1 MKPNLKLVEAR
12 GDDVTFTFGRFNP
25 PTIGHEKL
33 MDATQ
38 KIGRNYRVY
47 ASHTQDANKNPL
59 DYRTKVKYMKRM
71 FPTHSRKIK
80 SDNVRTAIDVAV
92 KLHDEGFK
100 NLTMV
105 VGSDRVREFK
115 KLLDDYNGKEARHGF
130 YEFNTIKVKSA
141 GERDPDAEG
150 VSGMSASKMR
160 KAAQSND
167 YKSFAQGLPLGFR
180 DGKKLFKDVQKNMR
194 VKSFKEWTEDLEE
207 ASLLDALKIATGK
220 KLFQNEYK
228 EALKTYRKFRQRG
241 DKPAD
246 ALHRASSTYRHVN
259 ARELRKYIEALNPS
273 RPAR

>member
-1 MKPNLKLVEAR
+1 
-12 GDDVTFTFGRFNP
+12 
-25 PTIGHEKL
+25 
-33 MDATQ
+33 
-38 KIGRNYRVY
+38 
-47 ASHTQDANKNPL
+47 
-59 DYRTKVKYMKRM
+59 M
-71 FPTHSRKIK
+71 FPKHSRNIK
-80 SDNVRTAIDVAV
+80 SDNVKTAIDVAV

-105 VGSDRVREFK
+105 VGSDRVGEFK
-115 KLLDDYNGKEARHGF
+115 KLLKKYNGVKSTHGLYKF
-130 YEFNTIKVKSA
+130 KTIKVKSA

-180 DGKKLFKDVQKNMR
+180 DGKKLFKDIQKNMR
-194 VKSFKEWTEDLEE
+194 VKSFKEWREDLEE

-228 EALKTYRKFRQRG
+228 EALKLYRRFRQRG
-241 DKPAD
+241 DKPAE
-246 ALHRASSTYRHVN
+246 ALHRASTTYRHVN
-259 ARELRKYIEALNPS
+259 SRELRKYIEALNPS